1 MSWTRREFVKLV
13 GFATTF
19 AGASCR
25 SEGQEEAK
33 FCRYGGWLAM
43 KRKATGFFRT
53 EQVNG
58 VWWFVDPD
66 GHLFIS
72 KGVNHVSFG
81 GDHCPALGYSPYNR
95 NVQAKYGSEEK
106 WAEATANRLKEWG
119 FNTIGAWS
127 SRSLFKLMPYTV
139 ILNMGARVGADWL
152 K

>member
-1 MSWTRREFVKLV
+1 MR
-13 GFATTF
+13 
-19 AGASCR
+19 
-25 SEGQEEAK
+25 
-33 FCRYGGWLAM
+33 
-43 KRKATGFFRT
+43 RKATGFFRT

-81 GDHCPALGYSPYNR
+81 GDYCPALGYSPYNR

-106 WAEATANRLKEWG
+106 WAEATAKRLREWD

-127 SRSLFKLMPYTV
+127 SASLFQLMPYTAHPEHGRKGWGRLAQRLV
-139 ILNMGARVGADWL
+139 PGCLLSQVPTSFGRHCCERMCSA
-152 K
+152 KE